1 MRAHMTRV
9 VRELTSGYAID
20 GIHLDYIRYPNR
32 IFSYDPQDRAAF
44 AVKCGVDPAVTAQSD
59 RANLQRILG
68 KSALSLVDSLAAA
81 TRVSNVDSMVIA
93 IHAACGDKALSAA
106 VVADPTE
113 ARRDRAQDWGRWVGK
128 GWVDFVVPMAY
139 NFPPLELEHRA
150 VVYNR
155 MLGRD
160 HWLMGLGVFD
170 GRDEYLAEAVNL
182 LRGVGVT
189 GFAIFSY
196 NVLEREH
203 YGVALMEEAVLP
215 PDTSSA
221 EDEDED

>member
-1 MRAHMTRV
+1 MVVAIRAV
-9 VRELTSGYAID
+9 
-20 GIHLDYIRYPNR
+20 
-32 IFSYDPQDRAAF
+32 
-44 AVKCGVDPAVTAQSD
+44 
-59 RANLQRILG
+59 
-68 KSALSLVDSLAAA
+68 
-81 TRVSNVDSMVIA
+81 
-93 IHAACGDKALSAA
+93 CGDKALSAA

-113 ARRDRAQDWGRWVGK
+113 ARRERGQDWGRWVHN

-160 HWLMGLGVFD
+160 RWLMGLGVFD

-182 LRGVGVT
+182 LRGVGIT
-189 GFAIFSY
+189 GFSIFSY

-215 PDTSSA
+215 PDTSTA
-221 EDEDED
+221 EDDVDE